1 MTRLS
6 DVLISMY
13 GFLLHLY
20 PAAFQREFQEQM
32 LLDFTDMAVDARKK
46 GRFSFFLFYLR
57 ELVDF
62 PINLLRVYLME
73 GSMFRI
79 FHSQPVR
86 YGLRAAIG
94 FGAAFPT
101 SVLGF
106 VFTGFA
112 SESLIIQ
119 LEVFYY
125 DLFHTL
131 PLYEIISWFP
141 SALGF
146 LLAGLLIGGLLAVLF
161 ADRSNYSRYVLSGML
176 GWFLYRATF
185 DLSNSYQWGFFL
197 GTRHNI
203 YFNIAILFLA
213 GAFLVLLLI
222 VARSERREPLRL
234 FTIVAITYPL
244 LAYLYV
250 KLLFKF
256 SIIEAPWLFIALVI
270 LITIFMTGVLALAI
284 KSDGGRKNLLLIAV
298 SAIGYPLLAYAG
310 ILIAS
315 MIFSPTLPRTIYP
328 GRDGFWPM
336 VLAIV
341 LSQAIYGILFGLL
354 VGLFLGFK
362 KMRELPSAVA

>member
-1 MTRLS
+1 
-6 DVLISMY
+6 MY
-13 GFLLHLY
+13 RALLRLY
-20 PAAFQREFQEQM
+20 PAVFRSEFQEQM
-32 LLDFTDMAVDARKK
+32 LLDFMDMAVDARKR
-46 GRFSFFLFYLR
+46 GRLSFFLFSLR

-62 PINLLRVYLME
+62 PINLLKVYLME
-73 GSMFRI
+73 GRMFRI
-79 FHSQPVR
+79 LRSQPVR

-94 FGAAFPT
+94 FGAAFPM

-112 SESLIIQ
+112 SESLTIE

-125 DLFHTL
+125 DLFHAL
-131 PLYEIISWFP
+131 PLYEIISWIP
-141 SALGF
+141 VALGF
-146 LLAGLLIGGLLAVLF
+146 LLAGLLVGGLLAVLF

-176 GWFLYRATF
+176 GWFLCRSTF
-185 DLSNSYQWGFFL
+185 DLSNSYQWAFFL
-197 GTRHNI
+197 GTRHNS
-203 YFNIAILFLA
+203 YFHIALLILG
-213 GAFLVLLLI
+213 GAFLGLILI

-234 FTIVAITYPL
+234 LMLVAITYPL

-256 SIIEAPWLFIALVI
+256 SIVEAPWLFIALMS
-270 LITIFMTGVLALAI
+270 LITIYMIGVLALAI
-284 KSDGGRKNLLLIAV
+284 KSDGGRKNLWLIAV

-315 MIFSPTLPRTIYP
+315 MIFSPTLPTTIYP
-328 GRDGFWPM
+328 GGDGFWPM

-354 VGLFLGFK
+354 VGAVWGIQK
-362 KMRELPSAVA
+362 KTGASQAMASA